1 MSGSAVTR
9 PKGWRLFVAALRT
22 RKSASMLAL
31 GFSSGLPNALLI
43 GTLTAW
49 LGEVGVKMATIGVL
63 SWIGLTYAFN
73 FLWSPLVDRL
83 QLPLLGKLGRR
94 KSWII
99 LCQALMIVALL
110 GIVVT
115 DPAQQIGIF
124 AMFAFLG
131 SLGSATQD
139 IAINGWRIDVA
150 DEEAPIELLS
160 AVNQLGYRIASIVGG
175 AIALYMAARMSWPTV
190 YLVMAAIMGV
200 MLLIALTAPDTRR
213 VPSEAVQALSEPGEI
228 RPGTRAIALLV
239 VGVSWV
245 WAIGSLVSFMIS
257 MLADTPAGAAKPSPA
272 DFLKY
277 HGPAIVIATV
287 LVPLAVAAILNWL
300 KTQGRNVQTGRDTTV
315 SVTRTAANHLYG
327 ALIAPLADLVARLGW
342 GVLIVIGLIL
352 TYALCYN
359 VWGSFAYPFSLE
371 FMHYSKNEVAFASK
385 VFGII
390 MSIIGVGLG
399 GYLFTRIGRFP
410 TVLIGAILPIFG
422 NFVYADLADGAQH
435 IDGVVYGIGFD
446 KLIGAIGYGWGQFGA
461 FLAYLRFPSWL
472 VPQVFSYDPRM
483 GRLLLTICYEN
494 ISTGLA
500 LAAFVAF
507 LSGIVSKK
515 FAAVQYA
522 VLSSLTFLIGS
533 LGKGLAGEMIDKLGY
548 ATVFRYVATVGL
560 LAIVFVLLEW
570 WRASRIPTVVEAG
583 NTGEP
588 A

>member
-1 MSGSAVTR
+1 MSGTVVTR

-63 SWIGLTYAFN
+63 SWIGLTYAFK

-83 QLPLLGKLGRR
+83 QLPALGKLGRR
-94 KSWII
+94 KSWIV
-99 LCQALMIVALL
+99 LCQGLMIVALL

-115 DPAQQIGIF
+115 DPAQQIGTF

-139 IAINGWRIDVA
+139 IAIDGWRIDVA
-150 DEEAPIELLS
+150 DEDAPVELLS
-160 AVNQLGYRIASIVGG
+160 AVNQLGYRAASIVGG

-190 YLVMAAIMGV
+190 YLVMAAVMGL
-200 MLLIALTAPDTRR
+200 MLLIALGAPDTKR
-213 VPSEAVQALSEPGEI
+213 VPSEAVQALSEAGEI
-228 RPGTRAIALLV
+228 RPRTRAIALLI
-239 VGVSWV
+239 VGISWI
-245 WAIGSLVSFMIS
+245 WAIGSLIGFMIS
-257 MLADTPAGAAKPSPA
+257 MLADTPPGAPRPSPS

-287 LVPLAVAAILNWL
+287 LVPLAVAAVLNWL
-300 KTQGRNVQTGRDTTV
+300 KTQGRQVQSERDT
-315 SVTRTAANHLYG
+315 VTSPARIAANHLYG
-327 ALIAPLADLVARLGW
+327 ALVAPLADLVARLGW

-359 VWGSFAYPFSLE
+359 VWGSFAYPFYLE
-371 FMHYSKNEVAFASK
+371 FMHYSKDEVAFASK

-390 MSIIGVGLG
+390 MSIIGVSLG
-399 GYLFTRIGRFP
+399 GYLFAKIGRFP

-422 NFVYADLADGAQH
+422 NFVYADLADGSPH
-435 IDGVVYGIGFD
+435 IDPVMHVLRLD
-446 KLIGAIGYGWGQFGA
+446 S
-461 FLAYLRFPSWL
+461 LAVALGS
-472 VPQVFSYDPRM
+472 DERM
-483 GRLLLTICYEN
+483 ARLLLTISYEN

-533 LGKGLAGEMIDKLGY
+533 LGKGMAGEMIDKYGY
-548 ATVFRYVATVGL
+548 ADVFRYVAAVGV
-560 LAIVFVLLEW
+560 LAILFVLLEW
-570 WRASRIPTVVEAG
+570 WRASRVPTVVEAG

>member
-1 MSGSAVTR
+1 MSGTAVTR
-9 PKGWRLFVAALRT
+9 PKGWRLFVAALGT
-22 RKSASMLAL
+22 RKSASMLAF

-49 LGEVGVKMATIGVL
+49 LGEVKITMATIGVL
-63 SWIGLTYAFN
+63 SWIGLTYAFK

-83 QLPLLGKLGRR
+83 HLPVLGKLGRR
-94 KSWII
+94 KSWIV

-110 GIVVT
+110 GLVVT
-115 DPAQQIGIF
+115 DPVAQIGTF
-124 AMFAFLG
+124 ALFAFFG

-139 IAINGWRIDVA
+139 VAIDGWRIDVA
-150 DEEAPIELLS
+150 DEDAPVELLS
-160 AVNQLGYRIASIVGG
+160 AVNQLGYRVASIVGG
-175 AIALYMAARMSWPTV
+175 AIALYMAARMPWPTV
-190 YLVMAAIMGV
+190 YLVMAGV
-200 MLLIALTAPDTRR
+200 MVAMLLIALVAPDTQRA
-213 VPSEAVQALSEPGEI
+213 PSEAVQALAEPGEI
-228 RPGTRAIALLV
+228 EPRTRAIALLV
-239 VGVSWV
+239 VAASWL

-257 MLADTPAGAAKPSPA
+257 MLGDTPPGTPKPSPA

-277 HGPAIVIATV
+277 HGPAIVFATV
-287 LVPLAVAAILNWL
+287 LVPIGIAALLNWL
-300 KTQGRNVQTGRDTTV
+300 KGHGRNVQTERDTTLSPAR
-315 SVTRTAANHLYG
+315 SVANHLYG
-327 ALIAPLADLVARLGW
+327 ALIAPLADLAARLGW

-359 VWGSFAYPFSLE
+359 VWGSFAYPFYLD
-371 FMHYSKNEVAFASK
+371 FMHYSKDEVAFASK

-390 MSIIGVGLG
+390 MSILGVSLG

-422 NFVYADLADGAQH
+422 NFVYADLADGSPH
-435 IDGVVYGIGFD
+435 IDPVMH
-446 KLIGAIGYGWGQFGA
+446 
-461 FLAYLRFPSWL
+461 FLHLDTLAVSLGS
-472 VPQVFSYDPRM
+472 DERM
-483 GRLLLTICYEN
+483 ARLLLTICYEN

-548 ATVFRYVATVGL
+548 ATVFRYVAAVGL
-560 LAIVFVLLEW
+560 LAILFVLLEW
-570 WRASRIPTVVEAG
+570 WRATRVPTVVEAG